1 MIRVKQKLDERTL
14 KRLEYDKVLERLA
27 GYCETSLGRERVFA
41 LRPSTV
47 REEISRAQAE
57 TTEGRK
63 LLRLEP
69 LAETGGWSDIRRQ
82 VERARQGAA
91 LDPQDLLN
99 VGQTLAACRLIKN
112 FLSARRERYPLMG
125 EMSASLGS
133 FTALE
138 KKIAS
143 AILPGPEISD
153 RASSALAGI
162 RRQLVRVRQQI
173 KEQLEKII
181 RSPAYQ
187 KYLQEPLI
195 TMREERYVIPVKQEF
210 RAQVRGIIH
219 DQSASGAT
227 VFIEPMAVVEANNE
241 IRRLQAAEK
250 QEITKILS
258 ELSSQVAVVSEEIHA
273 SLDALGHLDFIM
285 ARARYSQALDAWEP
299 RLVLQAACFNFRKAR
314 HPLLAGEVVP
324 SDITLGRDFD
334 ILVVTGPNTGG
345 KTVAIKTAGLL
356 TLMAQSGLHIPAED
370 TTELGIFQQVFADI
384 GDEQSIEQSLST
396 FSSHM
401 NNIIY
406 ILKEASS
413 ETLVLLDE
421 LGAGTD
427 PVEGAALAQAVLERL
442 QNVGAKVI
450 ATTHY
455 AELKGFAHGR
465 DGVENACLEFDAI
478 TLRPIYRLLIG
489 RPGMSQAF
497 EIALRLGM
505 DAGLVE
511 RAKNF
516 LTREEVEIADLMNH
530 LERNRQEMEKEREE
544 VKCLLSQ
551 AQTARERYKIMEKDL
566 LTERQAVM
574 HGAFEEARQVV
585 RQTRRE
591 AEEAIRQFRT
601 RLAEESARA
610 REKAIFDVRRK
621 IQGISGRICEE
632 IPQTEPENGEIP
644 AGVAVG
650 QEVYLPLFNQRG
662 QVIAP
667 VENGNVQVQVGVVKL
682 TLPVKEL
689 RLAEKEPAAGGQV
702 YADSMILNKAKEI
715 SPQVDL
721 RGLRAEEALLEVE
734 KYLDDAGLAGLSRVC
749 LIHGKGTGVLRA
761 AIRQHLKE
769 DRRVKSFRLGEHG
782 EGGAG
787 VTVVE
792 LT

>member
-1 MIRVKQKLDERTL
+1 LDERTL
-14 KRLEYDKVLERLA
+14 KRLEYDKVLEHLA

-41 LRPSTV
+41 LRPLTV

-82 VERARQGAA
+82 VDRARQGAT
-91 LDPQDLLN
+91 LDPQDLLT
-99 VGQTLAACRLIKN
+99 VGQTLAACRVIKN

-153 RASSALAGI
+153 HASSALTSI

-181 RSPAYQ
+181 HSPAYQ

-210 RAQVRGIIH
+210 RSQVRGVMH

-258 ELSSQVAVVSEEIHA
+258 ELSGQVAVVSEEIRA

-299 RLVLQAACFNFRKAR
+299 RLVSQAACFNFRKAR

-324 SDITLGRDFD
+324 LDITLGRDFD

-345 KTVAIKTAGLL
+345 KTVALKTAGLL

-370 TTELGIFQQVFADI
+370 TTELGAFQQVFADI

-406 ILKEASS
+406 ILKEAGS

-442 QNVGAKVI
+442 QNADAKVI

-465 DGVENACLEFDAI
+465 DGVENACLEFDAV
-478 TLRPIYRLLIG
+478 TLRPTYRLLIG
-489 RPGMSQAF
+489 RPGLSQAF

-505 DAGLVE
+505 EAGLVE

-516 LTREEVEIADLMNH
+516 LTKEEVEIADLVNH
-530 LERNRQEMEKEREE
+530 LERSRQEMEKEREN
-544 VKCLLSQ
+544 VKYLLSQ
-551 AQTARERYKIMEKDL
+551 SQAARERYEKMEKDL
-566 LTERQAVM
+566 LAERQAVV
-574 HGAFEEARQVV
+574 HKAFEEARQVV

-601 RLAEESARA
+601 LLAGEPARV
-610 REKAIFDVRRK
+610 REKAIFDIRRK
-621 IQGISGRICEE
+621 IQGISGRIYEE
-632 IPQTEPENGEIP
+632 IPQTEPEDSKIP
-644 AGVAVG
+644 VRVVVG

-689 RLAEKEPAAGGQV
+689 RLAEKEPATGGQV
-702 YADSMILNKAKEI
+702 HADSMILNKAKEI
-715 SPQVDL
+715 SPQLDL
-721 RGLRAEEALLEVE
+721 RGLRVEEALLEVE

-782 EGGAG
+782 EGGVG

-792 LT
+792 LS

>member
-1 MIRVKQKLDERTL
+1 MDERTL
-14 KRLEYDKVLERLA
+14 KRLEYDKVLEHLA

-41 LRPSTV
+41 LRPSTI
-47 REEISRAQAE
+47 REEISLAQAE

-69 LAETGGWSDIRRQ
+69 LAETGGWSDIRQQ
-82 VERARQGAA
+82 VDRARQGAA
-91 LDPQDLLN
+91 LDPQDLLT
-99 VGQTLAACRLIKN
+99 VGRTLAACRVIKN

-133 FTALE
+133 FNTLE

-143 AILPGPEISD
+143 AILPGPEVSD
-153 RASSALAGI
+153 HASSALASI
-162 RRQLVRVRQQI
+162 RRQLVRARQRI

-187 KYLQEPLI
+187 KYLQEPLV

-210 RAQVRGIIH
+210 RTQVKGIIH

-241 IRRLQAAEK
+241 MRRLQAAEK
-250 QEITKILS
+250 QEIAKILS
-258 ELSSQVAVVSEEIHA
+258 ELSSQVAVVSEEIRA
-273 SLDALGHLDFIM
+273 SLDTLGYLDFIM

-314 HPLLAGEVVP
+314 HPLLAGEVMP

-334 ILVVTGPNTGG
+334 VLVVTGPNTGG
-345 KTVAIKTAGLL
+345 KTVALKTAGLL
-356 TLMAQSGLHIPAED
+356 TLMVQSGLHIPAED

-396 FSSHM
+396 FSSHL

-406 ILKEASS
+406 ILKEAGS

-455 AELKGFAHGR
+455 AELKDFARGR
-465 DGVENACLEFDAI
+465 DGVENACLEFDAV
-478 TLRPIYRLLIG
+478 TLRPTYRLLIG
-489 RPGMSQAF
+489 RPGLSQAF

-505 DAGLVE
+505 ETGLVE
-511 RAKNF
+511 RAKDF
-516 LTREEVEIADLMNH
+516 LNQEAVEIADLMSH
-530 LERNRQEMEKEREE
+530 LEHSRQEMEKEREE
-544 VKCLLSQ
+544 VKYLLNQ
-551 AQTARERYKIMEKDL
+551 AQAASERYAKMEKDL
-566 LTERQAVM
+566 LAERQAIM
-574 HGAFEEARQVV
+574 HKAFEEARQVV
-585 RQTRRE
+585 RQARRE
-591 AEEAIRQFRT
+591 TEEAIHQFRA
-601 RLAEESARA
+601 RLAEESARV
-610 REKAIFDVRRK
+610 REKAVFDIRRK
-621 IQGISGRICEE
+621 IQDISGRIYEE
-632 IPQTEPENGEIP
+632 KPQAKPENGEALAKVVI
-644 AGVAVG
+644 G

-667 VENGNVQVQVGVVKL
+667 VENGSVQVQVGMVKL

-702 YADSMILNKAKEI
+702 HTDSMIMDKAKEI
-715 SPQVDL
+715 SPQLDL

-734 KYLDDAGLAGLSRVC
+734 RYLDDAGLAGLSRVC
-749 LIHGKGTGVLRA
+749 LIHGKGTGALRA

-769 DRRVKSFRLGEHG
+769 DRRVRSFRLGEHG
-782 EGGAG
+782 EGGVG

-792 LT
+792 LA